1 MPQRRGGE
9 PFGPQRHFRVAWI
22 VEVEKLGDALAA
34 ALGGR
39 RDPPTPRHSRMALER
54 RGLHRREARSA
65 SVAFAV
71 GERASGG
78 SLK

>member
-9 PFGPQRHFRVAWI
+9 PFGPQRRFRVAWI

-54 RGLHRREARSA
+54 RGQWEIRIFIH
-65 SVAFAV
+65 
-71 GERASGG
+71 GG
-78 SLK
+78 FSSDRHVSFLGD